1 MTMERGFEE
10 ELDFGEARGLD
21 GGAAAETPRA
31 APPGPISPG
40 HDVLEL
46 WYRLLARPWSCLV
59 VVSPDETP
67 ATLRLA
73 RDLAELGTYYRRHP
87 VEVIDGT
94 RLDVERAAAIA
105 HRLEPQDGAP
115 RRAEPRFVVALDSPI
130 ANPIAFGVLAA
141 GDTVL
146 MLLEKGVT
154 RIPDARRIA
163 EVVGRERLV
172 GAVLA
177 VKP

>member
-1 MTMERGFEE
+1 MTMEQSFEGG
-10 ELDFGEARGLD
+10 LSLGEPDTLD
-21 GGAAAETPRA
+21 GGAAEARPRA
-31 APPGPISPG
+31 APQGRISPG
-40 HDVLEL
+40 SDVLEL

-59 VVSPDETP
+59 VVSPDETA

-73 RDLAELGTYYRRHP
+73 RSLAELGTYYRRHP
-87 VEVIDGT
+87 VEVIDGI

-105 HRLEPQDGAP
+105 HRLEPQEGAP
-115 RRAEPRFVVALDSPI
+115 HQSEPRFVVALDSPI

-163 EVVGRERLV
+163 EVVGRERLA

>member
-1 MTMERGFEE
+1 MTMDQTFESDM
-10 ELDFGEARGLD
+10 DFGATGALD
-21 GGAAAETPRA
+21 GSAAEERPRP

-46 WYRLLARPWSCLV
+46 WYKLLARPWSCLV
-59 VVSPDETP
+59 VVSPDQNP
-67 ATLRLA
+67 DTLRLA
-73 RDLAELGTYYRRHP
+73 RSLAELGTHYRRHP
-87 VEVIDGT
+87 VEVIDGLG
-94 RLDVERAAAIA
+94 LDVERAAAIA
-105 HRLEPQDGAP
+105 LKVESQEGDP
-115 RRAEPRFVVALDSPI
+115 RRPEPRFVIALDSPI

-141 GDTVL
+141 GDAVL

-154 RIPDARRIA
+154 RIPEARRIA
-163 EVVGRERLV
+163 EAVGRERLV